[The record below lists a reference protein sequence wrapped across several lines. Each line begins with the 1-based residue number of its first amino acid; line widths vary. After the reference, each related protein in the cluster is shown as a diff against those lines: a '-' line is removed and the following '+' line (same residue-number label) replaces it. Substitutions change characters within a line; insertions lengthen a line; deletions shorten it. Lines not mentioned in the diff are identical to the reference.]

1 MKNDKKT
8 GPPRTGTGQAVIR
21 STQRD
26 RLALAGY
33 PGFLFRLAASRRLC
47 WTGAGPE
54 PRRHD

>member
-1 MKNDKKT
+1 MKNDKRT
-8 GPPRTGTGQAVIR
+8 GPPRPGTGQAVMR

-33 PGFLFRLAASRRLC
+33 PGFLFRLAASRRL
-47 WTGAGPE
+47 WVGAGAG